1 MVLNNNYHSPALA
14 DDISCIA
21 LSPSA
26 LQSMMNT
33 AYKYSC
39 KWRFQYNVSKS
50 CILSFH
56 ATGQTQPTKPK
67 IFLGNSELQYGQV
80 YDHLGIL
87 INSNTKS
94 SSRISNA
101 CSKGWKSFYSLS
113 DIDVSR
119 VNPMTMAHLYRTV
132 VVPSILF
139 GCELWNHTN
148 KEDLRR
154 LTLKH

>member
-1 MVLNNNYHSPALA
+1 
-14 DDISCIA
+14 
-21 LSPSA
+21 
-26 LQSMMNT
+26 MMNT

-56 ATGQTQPTKPK
+56 ATGQRQPTKPN
-67 IFLGNSELQYGQV
+67 IFLGNSELRYGQV
-80 YDHLGIL
+80 YDHFGIL

-94 SSRISNA
+94 SSRTSNA

-132 VVPSILF
+132 VVLSILF

-154 LTLKH
+154 LNTLQMESSNRVSTYLGLLDQIFANNS